1 MIILVP
7 RKIYSRNVRDFL
19 GGPVVKTMLPMPGD
33 MGSIPGRGT
42 RITYAKWHG
51 QKKKKRKKRYIR

>member
-7 RKIYSRNVRDFL
+7 RKIYSRNIRDIL
-19 GGPVVKTMLPMPGD
+19 GGPVVQTVLPMPGH

-51 QKKKKRKKRYIR
+51 KKKKKEKKRNVR